1 MSNNDLPTGEI
12 LARRGLMLV
21 LSSPSG
27 AGKTTL
33 TRRLLETDPEVR
45 LSISVT
51 TRPPRPAEQEGVHY
65 YFRSADD
72 FGIMVNKGELFE
84 HAKVFGH
91 YYGTPRVPVEQALDA
106 GLDMVFDVDWQG
118 TQQLAQKAPEDLVR
132 VFVLPPSMRVLE
144 QRLRARGQD
153 RPDVIVERMS
163 RASNEISHW
172 AEYDYIIVN
181 DDIDRAD
188 SEVRAILRAE
198 RLKRHRL
205 RGLSDFVRRLTQ
217 GM

>member
-1 MSNNDLPTGEI
+1 MSNSASEIDLP
-12 LARRGLMLV
+12 RRGLMLV

-33 TRRLLETDPEVR
+33 TRRLLTDDKSIK

-51 TRPPRPAEQEGVHY
+51 TRPPRPAEEEGVHY
-65 YFRSADD
+65 YFRSSEE
-72 FGIMVNKGELFE
+72 FGIMVNRGELLE

-91 YYGTPRVPVEQALDA
+91 YYGTPRAAVERALEMGIDV
-106 GLDMVFDVDWQG
+106 VFDVDWQG
-118 TQQLAQKAPEDLVR
+118 TQQLKQKAHDDLASI
-132 VFVLPPSMRVLE
+132 FVLPPSMRALE

-153 RPDVIVERMS
+153 GSQIIAERMA
-163 RASNEISHW
+163 RAADEISHW

-181 DDIDRAD
+181 DDIDRAEA
-188 SEVRAILRAE
+188 EVRAILQAE
-198 RLKRHRL
+198 RLKRHR
-205 RGLSDFVRRLTQ
+205 RTGLVDFVRRLSQ